1 MAVYKLSKAA
11 KNDLASIYAFGI
23 ETFGYNQAQLY
34 LTQLHKH
41 FLTMAENPSIGRDA
55 SEFSEG
61 LRRFV
66 FESPTI
72 FCQPMDTG
80 VFIVRV
86 LGQRTDY
93 QKHI

>member
-11 KNDLASIYAFGI
+11 KNDLVSIYEYGI

-34 LTQLHKH
+34 LMQLHKH
-41 FLTMAENPSIGRDA
+41 FLTLAENASIGRDA

-61 LRRFV
+61 LKRFV
-66 FESPTI
+66 FESHTI
-72 FCQPMDTG
+72 FYQPMVKG

-86 LGQRTDY
+86 LGQQMDY
-93 QKHI
+93 QQHL